1 MEPTVANVCN
11 STTQSNAL
19 NAYQRA
25 RTNVYTNVVMNET
38 KAFVDIHIYVYA
50 QMNPGVVD
58 VRYRVKI
65 SSSLT
70 VHWFE

>member
-1 MEPTVANVCN
+1 MEPRDANICN
-11 STTQSNAL
+11 STTQSITF

-25 RTNVYTNVVMNET
+25 RTNVYTNVVVNEAKT
-38 KAFVDIHIYVYA
+38 LVRIHIYVYA

-70 VHWFE
+70 EHWFE